1 MHICANTHYKNIIFF
16 SDIHDNLHMDVHY
29 MADEDYYVRN
39 GFSPQEGAATCHFF
53 GFQLVF
59 FFNFFTITFINGQH
73 NDLIT
78 TKPIDQMYT
87 F

>member
-1 MHICANTHYKNIIFF
+1 MHICANTHSKNIFF
-16 SDIHDNLHMDVHY
+16 SDVHENSHMDVHY
-29 MADEDYYVRN
+29 MADEDFYVKN
-39 GFSPQEGAATCHFF
+39 GFSKPEGAATCHLF

-59 FFNFFTITFINGQH
+59 STFFTITIINGQH

-87 F
+87 L